1 MKKLLTIL
9 LLLFSAT
16 TFAQS
21 IGQDGSGHT
30 FIYLGSFTTAG
41 RPTAATANK
50 GTIIFNSDSAGHGFD
65 ALQVSDGATWTSA
78 NSVLSG
84 SGSSQTLQ
92 QVFTTQLNNAILTF
106 QDTVSGR
113 PLVLA
118 DTVIHTNVFRPAVA
132 NGQDLGTA
140 AFPYLTIH
148 VDNITP
154 FTLLQLG
161 STSGNP
167 IKLNPGGTT
176 AFQALSGGQI
186 KWDGGI
192 GNTFPGNN
200 VTDSIVTFNN
210 GFFRTLPIASIT
222 GGGST
227 LARQNIT
234 SGTSVTGTAG
244 NILVTFNFASTA
256 STFTFT
262 MPASPTD
269 QQVVSFEGGGTL
281 ITGTEVS
288 TLTLALNSGQNNF
301 IQTTPLTTFNVGEH
315 ATFRWNASQSN
326 WFRDN

>member
-30 FIYLGSFTTAG
+30 FIFLGSFTTAG

-78 NSVLSG
+78 NSVANG
-84 SGSSQTLQ
+84 GTGSQTLQ

-106 QDTVSGR
+106 QDTISGR
-113 PLVLA
+113 PIIFT
-118 DTVIHTNVFRPAVA
+118 DTVVHSNVFRPSVA

-140 AFPYLTIH
+140 AFPYLTAH

-154 FTLLQLG
+154 FSLLQLG
-161 STSGNP
+161 STTGNP
-167 IKLNPGGTT
+167 IKLNPAGVT

-192 GNTFPGNN
+192 GNAFPGNN
-200 VTDSIVTFNN
+200 VTDSVVTFNN
-210 GFFRTLPIASIT
+210 GFLRTLPIASI
-222 GGGST
+222 GGTTT
-227 LARQNIT
+227 LARQRIIT
-234 SGTSVTGTAG
+234 GTSATGTSG
-244 NILVTFNFASTA
+244 NILVTFNFSSTVSA
-256 STFTFT
+256 FAFT

-281 ITGTEVS
+281 TTGTEIT
-288 TLTLALNSGQNNF
+288 TLTLILNSGQNNF
-301 IQTTPLTTFNVGEH
+301 IQTTPLATFNVGEH
-315 ATFRWNASQSN
+315 AVFRWDAVESN